1 MKLYNELGL
10 ESLMF
15 RHWFRKLCLFF
26 KIIKHGLPEYLFKL
40 IPQSNHQYNTWTN
53 EYVTT
58 FYYRRDIFK
67 YSYFPATI
75 MEWNKLDVTLRKFES
90 LPYFRNALLK
100 IDRPTAKPIY
110 NIHNPIGLK
119 LLTRLRLGLS
129 HLNEHKFKH
138 NFQDC
143 INPLCT
149 CSLEIESLSHFFLH
163 CHYFTNIC
171 STLFSEL
178 QSADVNI
185 AKFSDNELVDLL
197 LYGSPKFDTDQ
208 NHKILSSCIS
218 FILNS
223 ERFDGSLL

>member
-90 LPYFRNALLK
+90 LPYFRNALPK
-100 IDRPTAKPIY
+100 IGRPTTKPIY
-110 NIHNPIGLK
+110 NIHNPIGFT
-119 LLTRLRLGLS
+119 LLTMLWLGLS
-129 HLNEHKFKH
+129 HLNEYKIRH

-143 INPLCT
+143 INPLCM
-149 CSLEIESLSHFFLH
+149 CSLDIESPFPFLS
-163 CHYFTNIC
+163 
-171 STLFSEL
+171 
-178 QSADVNI
+178 AV
-185 AKFSDNELVDLL
+185 
-197 LYGSPKFDTDQ
+197 
-208 NHKILSSCIS
+208 
-218 FILNS
+218 
-223 ERFDGSLL
+223 